1 MAGLNGLTPT
11 LYQVLQITKMGVPVT
26 PTEINDHIGKGNYA
40 SKHILYLKILGYDF
54 TVTKSGQSVV
64 SYTLIKVPDN
74 HNDLI
79 DAASNKKNK
88 VKAPKAAKV
97 AKPKTVTYIVPSNL
111 ETAVTGAK
119 TQVVPKATKKAKPA
133 KSVADIKAKN
143 LETLKNVGA
152 KFKAAKKRV
161 REFDDVTEQF
171 GTSGEVATS
180 FSIDNDFD
188 SVEGLDLS
196 KLID

>member
-1 MAGLNGLTPT
+1 
-11 LYQVLQITKMGVPVT
+11 MGVPVT

-97 AKPKTVTYIVPSNL
+97 AKPSKPKTVKAPATEKPL
-111 ETAVTGAK
+111 TFGAAHIK
-119 TQVVPKATKKAKPA
+119 VKKDKPA